1 MNKQTATDFTLPPG
15 VIGIPPDLD
24 ARPDAAPEVETFN
37 DAELLGAETEG
48 YTALLGQ
55 PATLLLGSLY
65 GAKDR
70 NNTQDGDWSP
80 VTMPWVQWLIGGPG
94 DKNNAP
100 WGFTRHPV
108 NKAKEGACVVLGSS
122 IGKARKASAMET
134 MYAMGLD
141 IDAGFPLDSMLDKL
155 EELGL
160 FCLVYTSH
168 SHGKSGLQLKHG
180 DVIRKLKIK
189 PAELDLSQVR
199 RYLREFDKN
208 RYEETFI
215 QAVTIKTAKKHV
227 KEGLVIELD
236 TPPLDKYRLIFPL
249 EQPVKLMDLA
259 DTESEWLALWEDK
272 ITGLAR
278 ELLGVHFD
286 TSCTDPSRLFFTARH
301 PKDAADWYCAVVRG
315 DPLRFE
321 DVPTVKKSTYL
332 NTRKPLNAFEM
343 AGGVADAGDRPA
355 QALAPSGAS
364 LNDWHSKA
372 KDRFQMADLL
382 EDLCADRL
390 RPASNAQGQV
400 HIECPFE
407 HEHSS
412 EGGTACDARNALDSS
427 SGFWTWGCHHD
438 SCQGRH
444 KLAFLEEALR
454 QNWFDEDQLFGDSV
468 YMMDGPEYEDEG
480 DDSAPAP
487 ADRTARHAV
496 AAASTRDVLLSLVEG
511 FDLDTTEAEVCA
523 VIRQAL
529 ETKADKAA
537 QGRLKAAVTGKTP
550 IKAKAYNDL
559 WKQEAEAARKK
570 QKPKG
575 DSGAGEIETCNIK
588 DHFPDQTEY
597 ARRRIRE
604 ENEVS
609 PRLFQFGGAYVTADA
624 VRHRVRMAE
633 GRESMFS
640 TLEKVTRW
648 ETLVK
653 FGDEYV
659 PRLVSP
665 PEAVVR
671 ALAMDHTFADSLPE
685 LLAVPST
692 PFFDAEGRLVAEDGY
707 HEGAKV
713 YLANGDLELPGVS
726 RTPTP
731 EEVSEAKRLIVEE
744 VLADFPL
751 GGMDRDQI
759 VGTLTAPGPNDH
771 AVTHAVAFALLPF
784 CRDLIDG
791 PTPGHMFT
799 KPGPGTG
806 ASLLVDALTT
816 LALGTPAPAMAL
828 PGKPDEIG
836 KTLSATLAEGASVIL
851 FDNVGQAIASTEL
864 ASAMTAPT
872 YKARILGKSQ
882 TVEVPVRAVWAF
894 TANNVTAS
902 SEVLRRQVLIPL
914 DAGVPDPEKRTP
926 GGGWRHA
933 SLRNWVK
940 DNRPAL
946 VGACLTLVQNW
957 VAGGMVKQK
966 SAVMASYEEW
976 AGIMG
981 GILAAAGF
989 HGFLDGQEV
998 ERKKA
1003 ADDTA
1008 DGLTQ
1013 LLYAFAEYPTG
1024 TLFRPGG
1031 NRAFK
1036 GQKTVSIQALLNGE
1050 DRAKIE
1056 PGDDKPD
1063 PIQINGW
1070 GYSSFDGAYKTAG
1083 RITSGMKV
1091 FVRKPYQ
1098 VEDQLL
1104 TFTELPDSR
1113 GGGVVYQ
1120 MDKK

>member
-1 MNKQTATDFTLPPG
+1 MNKQTTIDFTLPPG

-24 ARPDAAPEVETFN
+24 AQPDAAPVVETFN
-37 DAELLGAETEG
+37 NADLLGIETEG
-48 YTALLGQ
+48 YTALLDQ
-55 PATLLLGSLY
+55 PATLMLGALY

-70 NNTQDGDWSP
+70 NNTQDGEWSP
-80 VTMPWVQWLIGGPG
+80 VTMPWAQWLIGAPG

-160 FCLVYTSH
+160 FCLVYTTH
-168 SHGKSGLQLKHG
+168 SHGKRGLQLKH
-180 DVIRKLKIK
+180 DEVIRKLKIK
-189 PAELDLSQVR
+189 PSELDLEQVQR
-199 RYLREFDKN
+199 FLRDHDKN
-208 RYEETFI
+208 RYEEAFI
-215 QAVTIKTAKKHV
+215 AAVSIKALKKQV
-227 KEGLVIELD
+227 KDGVVIELD
-236 TPPLDKYRLIFPL
+236 TPALDKYRLIFPL
-249 EQPVKLMDLA
+249 AAPVKIIDLA
-259 DTESEWLALWEDK
+259 DTHAAALEVWEDK

-278 ELLGVHFD
+278 EMLGVHFD
-286 TSCTDPSRLFFTARH
+286 TSCSDPSRLFFTARH
-301 PKDAADWYCAVVRG
+301 AKGADFRCAIVQG

-321 DVPTVKKSTYL
+321 DVPTV
-332 NTRKPLNAFEM
+332 RKAGYARNRTSGPMNAFEI
-343 AGGVADAGDRPA
+343 AGGAADTDAPP
-355 QALAPSGAS
+355 QCFTPSGAS
-364 LNDWHSKA
+364 LNEWHYKA
-372 KDRFQMADLL
+372 KDRFQMAYLL

-407 HEHSS
+407 HEHTS

-427 SGFWTWGCHHD
+427 SGYWTWGCHHD

-444 KLAFLEEALR
+444 KLQFLEEALR

-468 YMMDGPEYEDEG
+468 YMMEGPDEE

-559 WKQEAEAARKK
+559 WKLEAARKK

-575 DSGAGEIETCNIK
+575 DSSAGEIETCNIK

-726 RTPTP
+726 RTPTQ
-731 EEVSEAKRLIVEE
+731 EEVAEAKRLIVEE

-759 VGTLTAPGPNDH
+759 VGTLTGDNANAH
-771 AVTHAVAFALLPF
+771 AVTHAVALTLLPF
-784 CRDLIDG
+784 CRAMIPG
-791 PTPGHMFT
+791 PTPGHVFT

-806 ASLLVDALTT
+806 ASLLVDVLTT
-816 LALGTPAPAMAL
+816 IACGEPSPAMEL
-828 PGKPDEIG
+828 PGKADEIS
-836 KTLSATLAEGASVIL
+836 KTLSAVLAAGTPVAL
-851 FDNVGQAIASTEL
+851 FDNVSSSIASGGL

-872 YKARILGKSQ
+872 YQARILGKSQ
-882 TVEVPVRAVWAF
+882 LVTVPVRTVWCF
-894 TANNVTAS
+894 TANNIEAS
-902 SEVLRRQVLIPL
+902 AEILRRFVLIPL

-926 GGGWRHA
+926 PKGWRH
-933 SLRNWVK
+933 SNLRKWVT

-946 VGACLTLVQNW
+946 VWACLTIIQNW
-957 VAGGMVKQK
+957 VAEGMEGASKP
-966 SAVMASYEEW
+966 SLASYEDW
-976 AGIMG
+976 AEVMG
-981 GILAAAGF
+981 GILSAAGF
-989 HGFLDGQEV
+989 RGFLGGQDE
-998 ERKKA
+998 ERAKA
-1003 ADDTA
+1003 TDATE
-1008 DGLTQ
+1008 DGLAQ
-1013 LLYAFAEYPTG
+1013 FVQVLGEYPDG
-1024 TLFRPGG
+1024 TVFRPGG
-1031 NRAFK
+1031 NGTVGGK
-1036 GQKTVSIQALLNGE
+1036 PTVSVMDILNGTE
-1050 DRAKIE
+1050 RHGVKGEADE
-1056 PGDDKPD
+1056 D

-1070 GYSSFDGAYKTAG
+1070 GYSAFDGAYKTAG
-1083 RITSGMKV
+1083 RIGRGMKLLA
-1091 FVRKPYQ
+1091 RKPYQ
-1098 VEDQLL
+1098 IDGQLL
-1104 TFTELPDSR
+1104 TFEEVTDTRNRTAVFRISKTP
-1113 GGGVVYQ
+1113 GQ
-1120 MDKK
+1120 